1 MCIGI
6 PMQVVE
12 TMPGRAVCAF
22 RGERRLIDMSLT
34 GEQPEGTWLLTFL
47 DAAREVITPEHAA
60 LVDDALSA
68 LGLALD
74 GEATTAD
81 IDRLFPD
88 LANRE
93 PELPAHLRPAACPTS
108 IT

>member
-12 TMPGRAVCAF
+12 VLPGRAVCVF

-34 GEQPEGTWLLTFL
+34 GEQPAGTWLLTFL
-47 DAAREVITPEHAA
+47 DAAREVITPEQAVLIA
-60 LVDDALSA
+60 DALA
-68 LGLALD
+68 AVGLAIA
-74 GEATTAD
+74 GAATTTD

-93 PELPAHLRPAACPTS
+93 PQLPQHLRPADPGTS
-108 IT
+108 T